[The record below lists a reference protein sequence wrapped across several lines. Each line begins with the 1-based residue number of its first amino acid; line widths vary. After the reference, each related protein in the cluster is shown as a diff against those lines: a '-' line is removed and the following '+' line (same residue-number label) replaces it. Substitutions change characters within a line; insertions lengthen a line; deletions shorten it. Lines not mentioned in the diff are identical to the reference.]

1 MAAAPADPVERV
13 GREVRRDVV
22 PVAPVEPVGREVA
35 IRAPVKP
42 GRRKAGALATGPQWL
57 VAEASGRS
65 GVSARV
71 DGFTPE
77 KRRCF
82 VAALQQTG
90 CLADAARAAR
100 VSTETARRWRRK
112 DAEFA
117 RQCAAASAAAA
128 APLEM
133 IAWQRAVIGAE
144 EKVIRDGV
152 VVQIKVKPSD
162 AMLRLLL
169 QAADPDKYG
178 RMSPGGETR
187 QQIEARV
194 RREIAAEEESPEEAL
209 ATFLAK
215 LEEIEAR
222 PDPCPEGW
230 WVGPGGRFIPD
241 GWGPVTEAAQA
252 AWAEEQAAAEQA
264 AAEAAADEEPDRS
277 GNWREL
283 HEEIC
288 AGWAERR
295 AAEEGGARKF

>member
-1 MAAAPADPVERV
+1 
-13 GREVRRDVV
+13 
-22 PVAPVEPVGREVA
+22 
-35 IRAPVKP
+35 VKP
-42 GRRKAGALATGPQWL
+42 VRRKAAAAGPQWL
-57 VAEASGRS
+57 VPEAARS

-77 KRRCF
+77 KRRRF

-128 APLEM
+128 APLET

-178 RMSPGGETR
+178 RMSPGGETKH
-187 QQIEARV
+187 QIEARV

-230 WVGPGGRFIPD
+230 WVGPSGRFIPD

-252 AWAEEQAAAEQA
+252 AWAEEQAAAE
-264 AAEAAADEEPDRS
+264 EEPDRS
-277 GNWREL
+277 GDWRPL
-283 HEEIC
+283 HARIC
-288 AGWAERR
+288 AGWTERR
-295 AAEEGGARKF
+295 AAEEGGATKF